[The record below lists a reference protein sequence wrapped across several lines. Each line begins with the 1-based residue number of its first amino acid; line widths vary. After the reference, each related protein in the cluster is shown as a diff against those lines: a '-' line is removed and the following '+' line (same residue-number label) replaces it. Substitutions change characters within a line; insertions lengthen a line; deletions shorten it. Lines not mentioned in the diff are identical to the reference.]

1 MEILSTEVIGRGV
14 TQTRNGER
22 CWLAMHQRTFR
33 DDQGKE
39 HKYFFVTRGE
49 KIVAPELKR
58 PDAVV
63 VIAFVGD
70 GDDKR
75 MVLTDEYRLPI
86 DRREYGTPAGL
97 IDAADYEGPP
107 VVVNGEE
114 LSLIPSAAVRAGI
127 REFHEETG
135 LTLIPTEVSPDN
147 MYCTAGMTDES
158 ICMVIGKASGTPS
171 KEFLEAHEDID
182 TMMLN
187 RDEIIEL
194 MKRKDVAFSKH
205 VWPFLW
211 TIKQFGFPE

>member
-1 MEILSTEVIGRGV
+1 MEILKTEVIGRGV
-14 TQTRNGER
+14 TQTTKGER

-33 DDQGKE
+33 DDIGKE

-49 KIVAPELKR
+49 QVVVPALKR

-107 VVVNGEE
+107 IVIDGEE
-114 LSLIPSAAVRAGI
+114 LPLIASAAVRAGV
-127 REFHEETG
+127 REFREETG

-158 ICMVIGKASGTPS
+158 ICMVIGKATGTPS
-171 KEFLEAHEDID
+171 KEFLEAHEDIN

-194 MKRKDVAFSKH
+194 MKKKDAAFSKH

-211 TIKQFGFPE
+211 TIKRFGFPE